1 MALACK
7 TVAAPPAA
15 DLYESDYY
23 RWLLE
28 NADRLRTGRVS
39 EADLD
44 RIAEELEEMGRS
56 ERRALGSHISVLVA
70 HLLKW
75 QFQSTHRSS
84 SWRGSI
90 HNARSSIQDLLDDSP
105 SLRNQLAP
113 LVASK
118 YRNARFNAANETNL
132 SESAFPDDCPYPLD
146 DLLNFDFWP
155 D

>member
-7 TVAAPPAA
+7 TVAAPAVA
-15 DLYESDYY
+15 DLYESDFY

-28 NADRLRTGRVS
+28 NANLLRTGRVS

-44 RIAEELEEMGRS
+44 RIAEELEDMGRS
-56 ERRALGSHISVLVA
+56 ERRALGSHLSVLVA

-75 QFQSTHRSS
+75 QFQSTQRSS

-118 YRNARFNAANETNL
+118 YRNARFNAANETDL
-132 SESAFPDDCPYPLD
+132 PESAFPDDCPYPLD

-155 D
+155 E

>member
-1 MALACK
+1 MALAFK
-7 TVAAPPAA
+7 TVVTPAVVA
-15 DLYESDYY
+15 FYESDYY
-23 RWLLE
+23 LWLIE
-28 NADRLRTGRVS
+28 NANLLRTGRVS

-44 RIAEELEEMGRS
+44 RIAEELEDMGRS
-56 ERRALGSHISVLVA
+56 ERRALASHISVLVS

-75 QFQSTHRSS
+75 QFQSSHCSS

-90 HNARSSIQDLLDDSP
+90 QNARSSIQDLLEESP

-113 LVASK
+113 LVVSK
-118 YRNARFNAANETNL
+118 YPNARFNAANETNL
-132 SESAFPDDCPYPLD
+132 PESTFPDDCPYRLE